1 MGVLTISVLLD
12 CHMFRGMLATV
23 LVVKIGR
30 KFPKG
35 RSCVVP
41 AFMGKHVARERQQE
55 REKRLARTAGYQK
68 LRMIMATG
76 MVPGRQHDMS
86 WKYSWN
92 EMCRSRIREH
102 DSSLWVIPHR

>member
-1 MGVLTISVLLD
+1 
-12 CHMFRGMLATV
+12 MFRGMLATV

-55 REKRLARTAGYQK
+55 REKRLARTAGLPKVENGYGHWYGP
-68 LRMIMATG
+68 RVAT
-76 MVPGRQHDMS
+76 
-86 WKYSWN
+86 
-92 EMCRSRIREH
+92 
-102 DSSLWVIPHR
+102 